1 MCASKQNSIVTEKA
15 QSLVFQKT
23 KKTQL
28 FLGDEVICRKKL
40 PTQQNSLPTPMF
52 LDCSMPSLVFI
63 SLRACLFLTD
73 VYSLHWCLFKTLPIY
88 LKSAHTECWCT
99 TLPNWLSW
107 KINSE
112 RLFQQQTGWYSYSFP
127 TFIYVPHK
135 QTGTWYYRHK
145 VVAHFSAVFRI
156 LGSNLVLASLSPLD
170 QKMAFSSLLS

>member
-1 MCASKQNSIVTEKA
+1 M
-15 QSLVFQKT
+15 FQLLCF
-23 KKTQL
+23 Q
-28 FLGDEVICRKKL
+28 
-40 PTQQNSLPTPMF
+40 
-52 LDCSMPSLVFI
+52 CSMPSLVFI

-135 QTGTWYYRHK
+135 HLILQTQGRCT
-145 VVAHFSAVFRI
+145 FSAAFRI
-156 LGSNLVLASLSPLD
+156 LGTNLIPVSLSPLESKND
-170 QKMAFSSLLS
+170 IFISAALKAFTTSRRCHHTSENLLELILKTIGSCIFTVNKDYKAIHAMWIICC